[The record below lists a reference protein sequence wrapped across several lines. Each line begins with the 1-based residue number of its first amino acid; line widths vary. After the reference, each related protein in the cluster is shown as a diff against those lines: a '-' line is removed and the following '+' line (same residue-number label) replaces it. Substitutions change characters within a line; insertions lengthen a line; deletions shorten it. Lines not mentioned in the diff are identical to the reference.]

1 MKSQINIKSYP
12 NFLTQEEHNYVIAKT
27 LKGNAWAFI
36 GSSTDDSFSFWNMD
50 LTQDVFFT
58 KHMLNK
64 IKIVTEKNFALGRV
78 YANGQTYGL
87 SGSYHQD
94 AIDLNPNSKN
104 IYKTFLY
111 YVNPNW
117 KSEWGGST
125 LFQQNEEVYNQPF
138 IFNNSILFDGDIHHV
153 GLEPT
158 RHCKDLRVTVAFKLR
173 DISNTQEI

>member
-1 MKSQINIKSYP
+1 MELKINIQSYS
-12 NFLTQEEHNYVIAKT
+12 NFLNKQEHDYVVAKT
-27 LKGNAWAFI
+27 LKGNTWALSGRSINDGNEFY
-36 GSSTDDSFSFWNMD
+36 FWYME
-50 LTQDVFFT
+50 LMQDVFFT
-58 KHMLNK
+58 EHMLNK
-64 IKIVTEKNFALGRV
+64 IKIIIGKNFAIERV

-94 AIDLNPNSKN
+94 TLDNGN

-111 YVNPNW
+111 YVNPSW

-125 LFQQNEEVYNQPF
+125 LFKQDEEVYTQPF
-138 IFNNSILFDGDIHHV
+138 IPNNAILFDSPTYHV

>member
-1 MKSQINIKSYP
+1 MESKINIQSYP
-12 NFLTQEEHNYVIAKT
+12 NFLTTEEHDYVISKT
-27 LKGNAWAFI
+27 LGGNTWEFC
-36 GSSTDDSFSFWNMD
+36 GSSQKDGFMFWFMD
-50 LTQDVFFT
+50 FMQDVFFT
-58 KHMLNK
+58 EHILNK
-64 IKIVTEKNFALGRV
+64 IKIITKKKFVIKRV

-94 AIDLNPNSKN
+94 ECDNGD

-125 LFQQNEEVYNQPF
+125 LFERNEEVYIQPF
-138 IFNNSILFDGDIHHV
+138 ISNNAILFDSDIYHV

-158 RHCKDLRVTVAFKLR
+158 RHCKDLRVTLAFKLEYIS
-173 DISNTQEI
+173 DIKEI

>member
-1 MKSQINIKSYP
+1 MESKINIQSYS
-12 NFLTQEEHNYVIAKT
+12 NFLTVQEHDYVIAKT
-27 LKGNAWAFI
+27 LGGHTWHF
-36 GSSTDDSFSFWNMD
+36 GVCSTEDGFRFWFMN
-50 LTQDVFFT
+50 LTQDNFFT
-58 KHMLNK
+58 EHMLNK
-64 IKIVTEKNFALGRV
+64 IKIITKKNFEIIRV

-94 AIDLNPNSKN
+94 ENCNGD

-125 LFQQNEEVYNQPF
+125 LFKQDEEIYIQPF
-138 IFNNSILFDGDIHHV
+138 ISNHAILFDSTLYHV

-158 RHCKDLRVTVAFKLR
+158 RHCKDLRVTVAFKLQYIS
-173 DISNTQEI
+173 DIEEV

>member
-1 MKSQINIKSYP
+1 MESKINIQFYP
-12 NFLTQEEHNYVIAKT
+12 NFLTDQEQSYVIAKT
-27 LKGNAWAFI
+27 LGGNTWSHGGI
-36 GSSTDDSFSFWNMD
+36 SVDDGFCFWYME
-50 LTQDVFFT
+50 LIQDVFFT
-58 KHMLNK
+58 EYMLNK
-64 IKIVTEKNFALGRV
+64 IKIITKKNFIINRV

-94 AIDLNPNSKN
+94 AFDNGD

-125 LFQQNEEVYNQPF
+125 LFQKNEEVYTQPF
-138 IFNNSILFDGDIHHV
+138 ISNNAILFDSTIYHV

-173 DISNTQEI
+173 DISNT

>member
-1 MKSQINIKSYP
+1 MESKINIQSYS
-12 NFLTQEEHNYVIAKT
+12 NFLTAQEHDYVVAKT
-27 LKGNAWAFI
+27 LGGHTWHFGTRSA
-36 GSSTDDSFSFWNMD
+36 GEGLMFWFMS
-50 LTQDVFFT
+50 LMQDVFFT
-58 KHMLNK
+58 EYMLNK
-64 IKIVTEKNFALGRV
+64 IKIITKKNFAIERV

-87 SGSYHQD
+87 SGSYHHD
-94 AIDLNPNSKN
+94 VNDINANNNN

-125 LFQQNEEVYNQPF
+125 LFKQNEEVYTQPF
-138 IFNNSILFDGDIHHV
+138 ISNNAILFDSTIYHV

-173 DISNTQEI
+173 ELSITQEI

>member
-1 MKSQINIKSYP
+1 MESKINIQIYR
-12 NFLTQEEHNYVIAKT
+12 NFLTDQEQSYVIAKT
-27 LKGNAWAFI
+27 LRGNTWEL
-36 GSSTDDSFSFWNMD
+36 GGHSVDDGFYFWLMN
-50 LTQDVFFT
+50 LLQDVFFT
-58 KHMLNK
+58 EHMLNK
-64 IKIVTEKNFALGRV
+64 IKIITGKNFAIERV

-94 AIDLNPNSKN
+94 ETNLNTNNKN

-125 LFQQNEEVYNQPF
+125 LFKQDEEVYIQPF
-138 IFNNSILFDGDIHHV
+138 ISNNAILFDSTIYHV

-158 RHCKDLRVTVAFKLR
+158 RHFKGLRVTVAFKLR
-173 DISNTQEI
+173 DISNT